1 MTRTRLDAL
10 ICEQEGLES
19 LTRTDIRRIQLER
32 LNALLARERE
42 RGGFYSGLPA
52 HLDALAKLSELP
64 FTTQT
69 ELAENAG
76 AMLLCSQSEVQRVI
90 SDVTSGTTGIGKRVF
105 YTRADCERTVR
116 LFMAGLGELIFPG
129 GRTLICMPFSG
140 QFGLGE
146 LIAEAVSRL
155 GARPIRAGAQL
166 SYYELSELM
175 RAERPDS
182 FVGMPVQL
190 LSLLRVCGRGSLKR
204 ALVSADACPEGVIS
218 EAEKL
223 LGSRLFPHY
232 GSREMGL
239 GGAVC
244 CPAHEGMHLRE
255 NHIIAEII
263 DENGRQAPVGEYGE
277 LVITTIGMDA
287 IPLIRYRTGDL
298 TRILPSP
305 CPCGSELLRLDM
317 VHRVTGSD
325 MERLDSAIFADKSIA
340 DYTASYGGGVYTI
353 NALTVGEYDPTGL
366 FKSVFGDNIR
376 LSQRAV
382 TGDDRAMYAGKR
394 VLLTAENKGLNG
406 G

>member
-19 LTRTDIRRIQLER
+19 LTRADIRRIQLER

-52 HLDALAKLSELP
+52 HLDDLAELSEFP

-69 ELAENAG
+69 ELAENVG

-90 SDVTSGTTGIGKRVF
+90 SDAWLNLPTSAGEKCMTLLNVLRRRS
-105 YTRADCERTVR
+105 RAMVQAVCE
-116 LFMAGLGELIFPG
+116 AGLGELIFPG

-155 GARPIRAGAQL
+155 GASPIRAGAQL
-166 SYYELSELM
+166 SYFELSELM

-190 LSLLRVCGRGSLKR
+190 LSLLRVCGRGSLER

-287 IPLIRYRTGDL
+287 IPLIRYRTGDR
-298 TRILPSP
+298 TRILPQP
-305 CPCGSELLRLDM
+305 CPCGSELIRLD
-317 VHRVTGSD
+317 RVRRETASC
-325 MERLDSAIFADKSIA
+325 MESFDNRVFADALIV
-340 DYTASYGGGVYTI
+340 DYTAAYRDERYII
-353 NALTVGEYDPTGL
+353 NALTLGEHEPSEL
-366 FKSVFGDNIR
+366 FKSVFGENIE
-376 LSQRAV
+376 LHLRAV
-382 TGDDRAMYAGKR
+382 TGADRSMYAGKR
-394 VLLTAENKGLNG
+394 VLLS
-406 G
+406 

>member
-19 LTRTDIRRIQLER
+19 LTRADIQRIQLER

-52 HLDALAKLSELP
+52 RLDDLAELSELP

-69 ELAENAG
+69 ELAENVG
-76 AMLLCSQSEVQRVI
+76 VMLLCSQSEVQRVI

-155 GARPIRAGAQL
+155 GASPIRAGAQL
-166 SYYELSELM
+166 SYFELSELM

-190 LSLLRVCGRGSLKR
+190 LSLLRVCGRGSLER
-204 ALVSADACPEGVIS
+204 ALVSADACPESVIS

-287 IPLIRYRTGDL
+287 IPLIRYRTGDR
-298 TRILPSP
+298 TRILPQP
-305 CPCGSELLRLDM
+305 CPCGSELIRLD
-317 VHRVTGSD
+317 RVRRETASC
-325 MERLDSAIFADKSIA
+325 MESFDNRVFADALIV
-340 DYTASYGGGVYTI
+340 DYTAAYRDERYII
-353 NALTVGEYDPTGL
+353 NALTLGEHEPSEL
-366 FKSVFGDNIR
+366 FKSVFGENIE
-376 LSQRAV
+376 LHLRAV
-382 TGDDRAMYAGKR
+382 TGADRSMYAGKR
-394 VLLTAENKGLNG
+394 VLLS
-406 G
+406 

>member
-19 LTRTDIRRIQLER
+19 LTRADIRRIQLER

-52 HLDALAKLSELP
+52 HLDDLAELSEFP

-69 ELAENAG
+69 ELAENVG
-76 AMLLCSQSEVQRVI
+76 AMLLC
-90 SDVTSGTTGIGKRVF
+90 
-105 YTRADCERTVR
+105 TVR

-155 GARPIRAGAQL
+155 GASPIRAGPQL

-190 LSLLRVCGRGSLKR
+190 LSLLRVCGRGSLER

-223 LGSRLFPHY
+223 LGSRIFPHY

-263 DENGRQAPVGEYGE
+263 DKNGRQAPVGEYGE

-287 IPLIRYRTGDL
+287 IPLIRYRTGDR
-298 TRILPSP
+298 TRILPQP
-305 CPCGSELLRLDM
+305 CPCGSELIRLD
-317 VHRVTGSD
+317 RVRRETASC
-325 MERLDSAIFADKSIA
+325 MESFDNRVFADALIV
-340 DYTASYGGGVYTI
+340 DYTAAYRDERYII
-353 NALTVGEYDPTGL
+353 NALTLGEHEPSEL
-366 FKSVFGDNIR
+366 FKSVFGENIELHR
-376 LSQRAV
+376 RAV
-382 TGDDRAMYAGKR
+382 TGADRSMYAGKR
-394 VLLTAENKGLNG
+394 VLLS
-406 G
+406 